1 MFGSA
6 FEIARRAQDLET
18 RRQVFKAVR
27 SWYRGCL
34 VHVGFCCNSL
44 NFENVLKAKVCGRI
58 TTSICLLNMN
68 YHDYI
73 VAFLSCERQKNN
85 DVLWEAQVWLR
96 QNLILKWHP
105 DKNKE
110 EIRAAEAAQSSLA
123 LIPFLFALSFHSSL
137 CTLEL
142 WTCWSAIPKSVRSFA
157 TWWYAETDSSVKP
170 KAYIAVSISPAEHC
184 GAVAFPT
191 SQSDSVCRQL
201 FDLVGWYQ
209 NIQEKCIRYYIYII

>member
-123 LIPFLFALSFHSSL
+123 LIPFLFALSSIRVYAHSSFGHAGVPFQNL
-137 CTLEL
+137 SGLSPRDGTPRQIPRWSLRPTLL
-142 WTCWSAIPKSVRSFA
+142 FQFHPRS
-157 TWWYAETDSSVKP
+157 
-170 KAYIAVSISPAEHC
+170 IAVQLP
-184 GAVAFPT
+184 
-191 SQSDSVCRQL
+191 SQHPKVTQYVDSYST
-201 FDLVGWYQ
+201 W
-209 NIQEKCIRYYIYII
+209 